1 MSMFFEVHTDSGVP
15 VTGYLAIDSLVSGEA
30 HGGLR
35 IADDVTPERLRLA
48 ARTMTL
54 KYGWVG
60 LPVGGAKAGLL
71 MSHDTSELDR
81 ALMLRAF
88 GQAIAPHLRTGR
100 YVPGEDMG
108 STVDDIRALLKA
120 AGLKPKP
127 RSLMY
132 AESGT
137 FTGVS
142 VCTTALTVTESLKLP
157 AKGLRVTIE
166 GFGNVG
172 SSAAAQFHAA
182 GAKVVGIST
191 VKGALYNENGLDI
204 PTLLSLRRRY
214 GDDAVLRP
222 DAGTPVPAASL
233 IGLPADVFCPCAEM
247 ETITVS
253 NALKLSA
260 RVVCPGA
267 NVPATEEA
275 EALLT
280 RQRVIVVP
288 DFVANCGGVLGSS
301 MSRAG
306 LGREEVTDILQR
318 RLQEQTS
325 LLIMEAREQRRT
337 LREAA
342 TELAMQRFDEA
353 RERYERNTPA
363 QSFMRFAVG
372 IYRRGLIPGP
382 LLAPL
387 GRRYYRAGLP

>member
-1 MSMFFEVHTDSGVP
+1 MSMLFEVHTDTDSP
-15 VTGYLAIDSLVSGEA
+15 VTGYLVIDSSVSGES

-35 IADDVTPERLRLA
+35 IADDVTAERLQLA

-54 KYGWVG
+54 KYGWAG

-71 MSHDTSELDR
+71 MSPNTSDLDR

-88 GQAIAPHLRTGR
+88 GRAIEPHLRTGA

-108 STVDDIRALLKA
+108 STVDDIRAVLKA

-132 AESGT
+132 TASGV
-137 FTGVS
+137 FTGVG
-142 VCTTALTVTESLKLP
+142 VCATALAIAESLDLP

-172 SSAAAQFHAA
+172 ASAARRFHSA

-191 VKGALYNENGLDI
+191 IKGALYNENGLDV
-204 PTLLSLRRRY
+204 PALLSLRRRS
-214 GDDAVLRP
+214 GDDAVLDREFG
-222 DAGTPVPAASL
+222 DAAPSQAL
-233 IGLPADVFCPCAEM
+233 ITLPADVFCPCANM
-247 ETITVS
+247 HSITIENVRS
-253 NALKLSA
+253 LQA

-275 EALLT
+275 EAVLD
-280 RQRVIVVP
+280 QQQVVVVP

-306 LGREEVTDILQR
+306 LGRQEVTTILQQR
-318 RLQEQTS
+318 AHDRTS
-325 LLIMEAREQRRT
+325 LLILDAREQRLT
-337 LREAA
+337 LRELA
-342 TELAMQRFDEA
+342 TELALRRFAETK
-353 RERYERNTPA
+353 ERYERKTPA
-363 QSFMRFAVG
+363 RSLMRLAVG
-372 IYRRGLIPGP
+372 IYRRGLIPRP

-387 GRRYYRAGLP
+387 GRRYYQSPLP

>member
-1 MSMFFEVHTDSGVP
+1 MSMFFEVHTDAGIP
-15 VTGYLAIDSLVSGEA
+15 VTGYLAIDSLVSGQS

-35 IADDVTPERLRLA
+35 IASDVTPQRLRLA

-71 MSHDTSELDR
+71 MSHDESELDR
-81 ALMLRAF
+81 ALSLRAF
-88 GQAIAPHLRTGR
+88 GRALEPHLRTGR

-108 STVDDIRALLKA
+108 STVDDVRSLLKA

-132 AESGT
+132 AESGR

-142 VCTTALTVTESLKLP
+142 VCATALAVAESYDMP

-172 SSAAAQFHAA
+172 SSAAQQFHEA
-182 GAKVVGIST
+182 GATVVGVST
-191 VKGALYNENGLDI
+191 SKGALYNENGLDI

-222 DAGTPVPAASL
+222 DAGAPVPSTSL

-247 ETITVS
+247 ETITIS
-253 NALKLSA
+253 NAPKLSA

-275 EALLT
+275 EALLN
-280 RQRVIVVP
+280 QQEVIVVP

-306 LGREEVTDILQR
+306 LGQQEVIAILQR
-318 RLQEQTS
+318 RLKAQTS
-325 LLIMEAREQRRT
+325 LLILDAREQRRT

-342 TELAMQRFDEA
+342 TELAVQRSDEA

-363 QSFMRFAVG
+363 QLFMRFAVG
-372 IYRRGLIPGP
+372 MYRRGMIPGP